1 MVDYFQQEVHLPVKG
16 HTIKLLTSKL
26 KPFYFL
32 YSILQFNQ
40 NRKVFGSLVINTAL
54 IYLSVFLNSTELL
67 HNISNRDC
75 SALPSNGIGFILKQ
89 VRNFAFYLTIYTETT
104 FSGFIELVP
113 Q

>member
-1 MVDYFQQEVHLPVKG
+1 MVDYFQQKVHLPVKG

-67 HNISNRDC
+67 HNISNRYC